1 MSKLPVIIHGFG
13 NVGTKALQAL
23 ASSPDMRCI
32 GVLRQAAS
40 IGKSAY
46 ALRGVPE
53 FSDLNSLLDKA
64 GKPEVAILCGPS
76 RKVPEDAAHFLA
88 AGLHTVDSFDMH
100 SEIPALVR
108 KLDAAAKASSRTSV
122 TAAGWDPG
130 TDSMLRALFE
140 AMAPV
145 GATFTNFGRGRSMGH
160 SVAARAVAGV
170 ADAVSV
176 TIPMGGGRHSRLVYV
191 LPAPEASR
199 DAIRAAIAADPYFS
213 SDPLEIRFIRSQE
226 ELHAVADDSHGVL
239 MERTGASGCSAN
251 QQFRF
256 DMRIDN
262 PALTGQVLVAAA
274 RAAARMAPGCYTLID
289 IPPVALLPGERMDH
303 VARLV

>member
-1 MSKLPVIIHGFG
+1 MLKLPVIIQGFG
-13 NVGTKALQAL
+13 NVGKKVFQAL
-23 ASSPDMRCI
+23 ESSPDMRCI
-32 GVLRQAAS
+32 GVLRQAGS

-46 ALRGVPE
+46 DLRGVPD
-53 FSDLNSLLDKA
+53 FSDLGALIDKA
-64 GKPEVAILCGPS
+64 GKPAVVILCGPS
-76 RKVPEDAAHFLA
+76 RKVPENAAHFLA
-88 AGLHTVDSFDMH
+88 AGLHTVDSFDIH

-108 KLDAAAKASSRTSV
+108 KLDAAAKASGRASV

-130 TDSMLRALFE
+130 TDSVLRALFE

-145 GATFTNFGRGRSMGH
+145 GTTFTNFGRGRSMGH

-191 LPAPEASR
+191 LPAPDASQ
-199 DAIRAAIAADPYFS
+199 DAIRDAIAADPYFR
-213 SDPLEIRFIRSQE
+213 SDPLEIRFVRSQE
-226 ELHAVADDSHGVL
+226 ELHTVADDSHGVL
-239 MERTGASGCSAN
+239 MERTGASGFSSN

-256 DMRIDN
+256 DMRINN

-274 RAAARMAPGCYTLID
+274 RAVARMAPGCYTLID
-289 IPPVALLPGERMDH
+289 IPPVALLPGERADH